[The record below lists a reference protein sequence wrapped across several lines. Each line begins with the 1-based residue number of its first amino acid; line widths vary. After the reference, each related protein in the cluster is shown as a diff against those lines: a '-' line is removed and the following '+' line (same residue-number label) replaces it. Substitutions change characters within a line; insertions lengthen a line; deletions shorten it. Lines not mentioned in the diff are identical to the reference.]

1 MTTTVDASNSFRG
14 TADLPKWLSPAFLAI
29 SFGVSFA
36 SGLALSPAEG
46 GEVNLLT
53 TAVFSVLLYTLAIFL
68 TSRIV
73 EGRRKATD
81 RLVTVLVTTAFAVAV
96 IPLVSLLYT
105 VVTNGA
111 ARFDLDFFTMSMR
124 NVVGEGG
131 GALHAII
138 GTLEITLIASLI
150 SVPVGVMAAIYLV
163 EYGRGRLA
171 RSVTFF
177 VDVMTGVPSIVAGLF
192 AYGLFSL
199 IFGPGVRMGFGGA
212 IALSLLMIPV
222 VIRATEEM
230 LKIVPNELREAAY
243 ALGVPKWLTI
253 TKVVLPTAL
262 AGIATGV
269 MIAVA
274 RVIGETAPLL
284 LIAGFTSNMNYNPFD
299 ERMMTLPVFV
309 FSSYANQGSDAQ
321 AYIDRAWAGAL
332 TLMVIVMLLN
342 LIARLISKFFSP
354 KG

>member
-1 MTTTVDASNSFRG
+1 
-14 TADLPKWLSPAFLAI
+14 LL
-29 SFGVSFA
+29 VSFVA
-36 SGLALSPAEG
+36 SFTAAVATAPAG
-46 GEVNLLT
+46 STEVNLLAPA
-53 TAVFSVLLYTLAIFL
+53 AVGLVLYTAIVYSA
-68 TSRIV
+68 SRIV

-81 RLVTVLVTTAFAVAV
+81 RLVTILVGSAFSIAV
-96 IPLVSLLYT
+96 IPLLSLLYT

-111 ARFDLDFFTMSMR
+111 ARFDADFFSMSMR

-131 GALHAII
+131 GALHAIV
-138 GTLEITLIASLI
+138 GTLEITLIAALI
-150 SVPVGVMAAIYLV
+150 SVPVGIMTAIYLV

-171 RSVTFF
+171 RAVTFF

-192 AYGLFSL
+192 AYALFSL
-199 IFGPGVRMGFGGA
+199 IFGPGIRMGFGGA
-212 IALSLLMIPV
+212 IALSVLMIPV

-230 LKIVPNELREAAY
+230 LKIVPNELREASY
-243 ALGVPKWLTI
+243 ALGVPKWLTV

-284 LIAGFTSNMNYNPFD
+284 LIAGFTASMNYNPFD

-309 FSSYANQGSDAQ
+309 FSSYANQGTDAQ

>member
-1 MTTTVDASNSFRG
+1 MTTATVATNSFQG
-14 TADLPKWLSPAFLAI
+14 TADLPKWVSPTVLAAT
-29 SFGVSFA
+29 FGVAFA
-36 SGLALSPAEG
+36 STMAFSSADGQ
-46 GEVNLLT
+46 VNLLS
-53 TAVFSVLLYTLAIFL
+53 TALIAVVLYTISIYL
-68 TSRIV
+68 TSRLI

-81 RLVTVLVTTAFAVAV
+81 RLVTTLVTTAFAIAV
-96 IPLVSLLYT
+96 IPLLSLLFT
-105 VVTNGA
+105 VVSNGA
-111 ARFDLDFFTMSMR
+111 ARFDIDFFTMSMR

-131 GALHAII
+131 GALHAIV
-138 GTLEITLIASLI
+138 GTLEITLIASII
-150 SVPVGVMAAIYLV
+150 SVPVGIMVAIYLV

-192 AYGLFSL
+192 AYALFAL
-199 IFGPGVRMGFGGA
+199 IFGPGIRMGFGGA

-230 LKIVPNELREAAY
+230 LKIVPNELREASY

-284 LIAGFTSNMNYNPFD
+284 LIAGFTASMNYNPFD

-309 FSSYANQGSDAQ
+309 FSSYANQGTDAQ
-321 AYIDRAWAGAL
+321 SYIDRAWAGAL